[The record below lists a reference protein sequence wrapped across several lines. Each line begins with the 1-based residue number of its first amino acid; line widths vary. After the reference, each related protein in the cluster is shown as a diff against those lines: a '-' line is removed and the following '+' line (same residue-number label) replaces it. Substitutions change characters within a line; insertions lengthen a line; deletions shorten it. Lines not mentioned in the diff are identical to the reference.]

1 MKPKLRDQKR
11 VVVIIHEVRGVTEN
25 LVRLASFLTSEGFSV
40 VLPSLYSDG
49 YVGSDEQASYRKF
62 YSEVGIERASGTIG
76 DIIEEDVGAKI
87 SLLGFSV
94 GATVAWLLSGNGKI
108 DSAIGFYGSRIRNHL
123 DIQPSADV
131 DLYFC
136 RERGFDVEETIGA
149 LNAKPRVSA
158 GLIPGE
164 HGFYSTSP
172 FSSPEI
178 QRANRLILT
187 SLKGCF
193 REARPC
199 T

>member
-1 MKPKLRDQKR
+1 MRSKPSGRKR
-11 VVVIIHEVRGVTEN
+11 VVVIVHEVRGVTEN
-25 LVRLASFLTSEGFSV
+25 LVRLASFLTSEGFAV

-49 YVGSDEQASYRKF
+49 FVGSDEHASYRKF
-62 YSEVGIERASGTIG
+62 YSEVGIERALMAIG
-76 DIIEEDVGAKI
+76 DIIEEHVGAKI

-136 RERGFDVEETIGA
+136 REKGFDVEETIGT
-149 LNAKPRVSA
+149 LNAKRNVSA
-158 GLIPGE
+158 ALIPGE

-172 FSSPEI
+172 FASPEI
-178 QRANRLILT
+178 ERANRLILT
-187 SLKGCF
+187 SLK
-193 REARPC
+193 R
-199 T
+199 